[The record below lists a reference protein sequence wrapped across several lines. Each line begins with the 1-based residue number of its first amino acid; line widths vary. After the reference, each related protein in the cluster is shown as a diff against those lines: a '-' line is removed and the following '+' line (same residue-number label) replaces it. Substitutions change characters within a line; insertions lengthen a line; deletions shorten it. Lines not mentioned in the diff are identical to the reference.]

1 MRSRFLLLLLS
12 CWFSVMVAIAQTTT
26 NLMRQVD
33 RDRMEHWVDSVFDSM
48 SAVAVIY
55 LLLIVVG
62 AMSLGRF
69 KLSADGGVA
78 FSQIVNAY
86 AGTFGQAVLATLIT
100 VTCLTTA
107 VGLVAAFAQDFH
119 AHFPKVSYHTWLA
132 LSCLASFLTANFGLE
147 QIIAWSAPML
157 MFLYPLSMVLILLS
171 VFSPLFKRDGAVYF
185 MVVLFTVVP
194 AFFDM
199 VVAFPAVVSQ
209 SAFGKAVAAF
219 RLHYL
224 PLASIGLSWVVPA
237 LVGLVLGLGVY
248 FYKKARVSVGVTE
261 KE

>member
-1 MRSRFLLLLLS
+1 
-12 CWFSVMVAIAQTTT
+12 
-26 NLMRQVD
+26 
-33 RDRMEHWVDSVFDSM
+33 
-48 SAVAVIY
+48 
-55 LLLIVVG
+55 
-62 AMSLGRF
+62 
-69 KLSADGGVA
+69 
-78 FSQIVNAY
+78 
-86 AGTFGQAVLATLIT
+86 
-100 VTCLTTA
+100 
-107 VGLVAAFAQDFH
+107 
-119 AHFPKVSYHTWLA
+119 
-132 LSCLASFLTANFGLE
+132 
-147 QIIAWSAPML
+147 ML

-185 MVVLFTVVP
+185 MVVLFAVVP